1 VAGLT
6 RPRGTDDLLPE
17 RFEAME
23 RARRLGTEVAAQY
36 GYRALETPIFEATE
50 LFVRGV
56 GDTTDV
62 VTREMYSFEDRSG
75 RSLTL
80 RPEGT
85 APVVRAFWESDL
97 RQASLPVRLS
107 YSGPMFR
114 YDRPGRG
121 RYRQFHQFG
130 VEVLGESE
138 PELDAEVIA
147 VAWRWLSELGL
158 GGTSLQLNS
167 IGDESCRPR
176 FRAALLEHFGPHLA
190 QLPELD
196 RERLRRNPL
205 RILDSKDPDVAG
217 LLAAAPKTT
226 DFLCDACRE
235 AFLRVQAALVAY
247 AIPFQLNPLLVR
259 GLDYYQRTAFEVWH
273 EDLKGAQNSLFG
285 GGRYDGLSE
294 LLGYPRCPGVG
305 FAAGLERVT
314 MLAPQPP
321 PSSPPG
327 VWVVA
332 AHPDA
337 AAAVIQLAER
347 LRGAA
352 LAVVTDAGQRSLK
365 AKMRSAERSGAQLVC
380 IVGEA
385 ELRQGVVTMR
395 SLGDASQVA
404 QPLAS
409 AVDHARALLS
419 KSP

>member
-1 VAGLT
+1 
-6 RPRGTDDLLPE
+6 
-17 RFEAME
+17 ME
-23 RARRLGTEVAAQY
+23 HARQLGTAIAASY
-36 GYRALETPIFEATE
+36 GYRPLETPIFEATE

-62 VTREMYSFEDRSG
+62 VTREMYTFEDRAG

-97 RQASLPVRLS
+97 RQAPLPARLS
-107 YSGPMFR
+107 YWGPMFR

-147 VAWRWLSELGL
+147 VAWRWLLELGL

-167 IGDESCRPR
+167 IGDATCRPQ
-176 FRAALLEHFGPHLA
+176 FREALLDHFGPHLA
-190 QLPELD
+190 QLPDLD

-217 LLAAAPKTT
+217 LLEAAPKTT
-226 DFLCDACRE
+226 DFLCDGCHE
-235 AFLRVQAALVAY
+235 AFLRVQEALVAY
-247 AIPFQLNPLLVR
+247 GIPFQLNPLLVR

-273 EDLKGAQNSLFG
+273 EDLHGAQNSLFG

-294 LLGYPRCPGVG
+294 ELGYPHCPGVG

-314 MLAPQPP
+314 MLAP
-321 PSSPPG
+321 PPG
-327 VWVVA
+327 PAPLPLVWALA
-332 AHPDA
+332 AQPEA
-337 AAAVIQLAER
+337 AATVIRLSEQLRRAG
-347 LRGAA
+347 LA
-352 LAVVTDAGQRSLK
+352 AVVDAGRRSLK
-365 AKMRSAERSGAQLVC
+365 AKMRSAERGGASLVC
-380 IVGEA
+380 IVGAE
-385 ELRQGVVTMR
+385 ELRQGLVTIR
-395 SLGDASQVA
+395 LLGDGSQVSE
-404 QPLAS
+404 PLRT
-409 AVDHARALLS
+409 AVDRARALLFQS
-419 KSP
+419 S

>member
-1 VAGLT
+1 
-6 RPRGTDDLLPE
+6 LLPE
-17 RFEAME
+17 RLQAIEHARQ
-23 RARRLGTEVAAQY
+23 RACAVAAEY
-36 GYRALETPIFEATE
+36 GYRSLETPIFELTE

-62 VTREMYSFEDRSG
+62 VTREMYTFEDRAG

-97 RQASLPVRLS
+97 RQAPLPARMS
-107 YSGPMFR
+107 YWGPMFR

-273 EDLKGAQNSLFG
+273 EDLHGAQNAVFG

-294 LLGYPRCPGVG
+294 SLGYPHCPGVG

-314 MLAPQPP
+314 LLAPPP
-321 PSSPPG
+321 PAAGRPSI
-327 VWVVA
+327 WALA
-332 AHPDA
+332 AHPDSA
-337 AAAVIQLAER
+337 ATVIRLAEQ
-347 LRGAA
+347 LRRAG
-352 LAVVTDAGQRSLK
+352 LAVVLDAGRRSLK
-365 AKMRSAERSGAQLVC
+365 AKMRSAERGGAVLVC
-380 IVGEA
+380 IVGGDEQ
-385 ELRQGVVTMR
+385 RQGLVTMR
-395 SLGDASQVA
+395 RLGDGSQVVEA
-404 QPLAS
+404 LGG
-409 AVDHARALLS
+409 AVARARALLS
-419 KSP
+419 ESQ